1 MYWYIKYPLI
11 VILVLSVLGIGGML
25 WRSCV
30 KSLPPAVPTA
40 EELRQQ
46 EAGGSVAVT
55 APASSAVASKTQAAV
70 RRPAAQTTSV
80 VQSEIP
86 ELEARLESSRK
97 QFDSGKLEVSRTLA
111 QRVLTDERV
120 VEFDRYWYRAAE
132 MIDAVNRKVMNSTA
146 PISEKER
153 YVVRYGDTL
162 GKLANRFHISV
173 LSMMRING
181 LTSDRIHP
189 RQTVMYLKG
198 TWSIRVSKTQYLLML
213 YLDQKLYRIYN
224 VGIGKDNRT
233 PAGTFYITALQKD
246 PAWQPSGKNIPFGD
260 KDNILG
266 TRWMKLTPAEGTDTS
281 LEGYG
286 IHGTT
291 VPDTIGTSS
300 SNGCVRLRN
309 PEVEELFDFIPEA
322 GGSIPPV
329 KVVIEE

>member
-11 VILVLSVLGIGGML
+11 VILVLSLLGFGGML

-30 KSLPPAVPTA
+30 RSLPPAVPTA
-40 EELRQQ
+40 GDLRSQ
-46 EAGGSVAVT
+46 EAVGV
-55 APASSAVASKTQAAV
+55 SSGVSS
-70 RRPAAQTTSV
+70 SV
-80 VQSEIP
+80 VSAPKVVQVPPSRPPVSSQFGIK
-86 ELEARLESSRK
+86 ELDDRLESAKR
-97 QFDSGKLEVSRTLA
+97 QEGRGKLEMARTLA
-111 QRVLTDERV
+111 QKVLLDERV
-120 VEFDRYWYRAAE
+120 REFDAYWYKAAE
-132 MIDAVNRKVMNSTA
+132 MINRVNQKVMNTTA
-146 PISEKER
+146 PVPEKER
-153 YVVRYGDTL
+153 HVVQGGDTL

-181 LTSDRIHP
+181 LTTDRIHP

-198 TWSIRVSKTQYLLML
+198 TWSIRVSKSQYLLML
-213 YLDQKLYRIYN
+213 YLDRKLYRIYS
-224 VGIGKDNRT
+224 VGIGKDDRT

-246 PAWQPSGKNIPFGD
+246 PAWQPSGKNIPAGD
-260 KDNILG
+260 PENILG

-309 PEVEELFDFIPEA
+309 PEVEELYDFIPEA